1 MIQRV
6 QTVYLALVFI
16 LIAIMSFLPVVVF
29 HSGDIVFYMNIFR
42 FEGVNSL
49 DFVGNLPNIWPL
61 PIAAS
66 LLAII
71 SAFSIFK
78 YNNRKQQ
85 MTLNM
90 IAMLMNFILL
100 AGIFY
105 YSDLVAKMD
114 EVTSAAKY
122 DVAAFF
128 PIVTVLLLIL
138 ANRNIRKDEKLVRES
153 ERLR

>member
-6 QTVYLALVFI
+6 QSIYLALVFI

-29 HSGDIVFYMNIFR
+29 HAGDAVFYMNIFR
-42 FEGVNSL
+42 FEGVDSL
-49 DFVGNLPNIWPL
+49 AFVENLPNIWAL

-66 LLAII
+66 LLAVI

-105 YSDLVAKMD
+105 YSDMVAKL
-114 EVTSAAKY
+114 EAVTSAAKY

-138 ANRNIRKDEKLVRES
+138 ANRNIRKDEKLVRDS